1 MLIFICEVINIR
13 EVKVASITQ
22 AVDEACRE
30 AVVHL
35 PGDVMKKIVK
45 AHTDEQSPVSKSALQ
60 QILDNHDIAVAE
72 EIPMCQDTGIVVVFA
87 KVGREVHLDGD
98 IYKAI
103 NDGVERAYV
112 DGNLRKS
119 VVGHP
124 LDRKNTK
131 TNTPAIIHIEL
142 VEGDKVTLDVAPKG
156 GGSENMSALKM
167 LKPSDGIEGVKEFV
181 IHTIFHAGGNP
192 CPPII
197 VGVGIGGNF
206 EQSAILAK
214 KALMRK
220 VDDSSTIEVNKK
232 LEDELYEEINKLGIG
247 TLGFGGTETALG
259 VKVETQGCHIA
270 SLPVAINLQ
279 CHAARH
285 IRKVV

>member
-1 MLIFICEVINIR
+1 MIIIR
-13 EVKVASITQ
+13 EVKVSQITQ
-22 AVDEACRE
+22 AIDEACRE

-35 PGDVMKKIVK
+35 PGDVMKKMVQAEK
-45 AHTDEQSPVSKSALQ
+45 DEKSPVSKSALN
-60 QILDNHDIAVAE
+60 QILDNHKIAVDE

-87 KVGREVHLDGD
+87 KIGREVHLDGD
-98 IYKAI
+98 IYEAI
-103 NDGVERAYV
+103 NKGVEKGYV

-119 VVGHP
+119 VVAHP
-124 LDRKNTK
+124 IDRVNTK

-156 GGSENMSALKM
+156 GGSENMSALRM
-167 LKPSDGIEGVKEFV
+167 LKPSDGIEGIKEFV

-220 VDDSSTIEVNKK
+220 VDDKSANKTNAA
-232 LEDELYEEINKLGIG
+232 LEADLLKEINKLGIG
-247 TLGFGGTETALG
+247 TLGFGGTVTALG

-285 IRKVV
+285 IRKVI

>member
-1 MLIFICEVINIR
+1 MR
-13 EVKVASITQ
+13 EIDVKDISK
-22 AVDEACRE
+22 AVEEACKE
-30 AVVHL
+30 AVVFL
-35 PGDVMKKIVK
+35 PGDVKKKIQETAK
-45 AHTDEQSPVSKSALQ
+45 KEESPVSRSALE
-60 QILDNHDIAVAE
+60 QIIQNHAIAESE

-87 KVGREVHLDGD
+87 KIGREVHLNGD
-98 IYKAI
+98 IYEAI
-103 NDGVERAYV
+103 NKGVEDGYV
-112 DGNLRKS
+112 NGNLRKS

-124 LDRKNTK
+124 IDRVNTK

-167 LKPSDGIEGVKEFV
+167 LKPSDGVEGIKDFV
-181 IHTIFHAGGNP
+181 LHTIFHAGGNP

-197 VGVGIGGNF
+197 VGLGIGGNF

-214 KALMRK
+214 KALMRELK
-220 VDDSSTIEVNKK
+220 DESKDKTNKE
-232 LEDELYEEINKLGIG
+232 LEKTLLTEINKLGVG
-247 TLGFGGTETALG
+247 TLGFGGTITALG

-285 IRKVV
+285 VRKVI